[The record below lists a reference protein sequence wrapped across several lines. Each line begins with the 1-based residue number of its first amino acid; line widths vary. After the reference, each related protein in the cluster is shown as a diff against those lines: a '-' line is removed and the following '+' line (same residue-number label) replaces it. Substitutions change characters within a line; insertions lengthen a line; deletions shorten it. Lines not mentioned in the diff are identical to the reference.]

1 MANNQKLSEFCNI
14 IYCLHIA
21 SSAHVLDGNEGK
33 KKEFQIHGAN
43 KAASLVVLQQM
54 RFTCLFFIACAAYFT
69 QAFQPTLLKLR
80 QKSKSNGLVWP
91 LHNFLDDYKSESE
104 GGLGEESNSSE
115 YPPAICPSEIHRIRF
130 STTAGDFTVRLD
142 TALSPSGVTR
152 FLQLVD
158 DGFFQD
164 HFFYRVD
171 PGFVIQ
177 FGMASHP
184 EMQARWDPQAGAPV
198 APLPDEPNRQKFKA
212 GSLSF
217 AGSGIDSRSCHIF
230 IALEPFGAE
239 LGTAPHET
247 VIGNIETEDGGMIA
261 VDNIVR
267 NREEKGYGNLLD
279 MQASLGREGNA
290 ALDAYPGVDRII
302 ACGRI

>member
-1 MANNQKLSEFCNI
+1 
-14 IYCLHIA
+14 
-21 SSAHVLDGNEGK
+21 
-33 KKEFQIHGAN
+33 
-43 KAASLVVLQQM
+43 M
-54 RFTCLFFIACAAYFT
+54 RSTPFLFIAIVASFT
-69 QAFQPTLLKLR
+69 QAFQPTHLKLQ
-80 QKSKSNGLVWP
+80 QKSSRTNGLVWP
-91 LHNFLDDYKSESE
+91 LHNFLDDYKAESE
-104 GGLGEESNSSE
+104 GGAFGEESSTSSSE
-115 YPPAICPSEIHRIRF
+115 FPPAVCPSEIHRIRF

-142 TALSPSGVTR
+142 TALSPSGVMR

-164 HFFYRVD
+164 QFFYRVD

-184 EMQARWDPQAGAPV
+184 EMQARWDPEAGAPI

-230 IALEPFGAE
+230 IALEPFGEE

-267 NREEKGYGNLLD
+267 NREGTNYGNLLD